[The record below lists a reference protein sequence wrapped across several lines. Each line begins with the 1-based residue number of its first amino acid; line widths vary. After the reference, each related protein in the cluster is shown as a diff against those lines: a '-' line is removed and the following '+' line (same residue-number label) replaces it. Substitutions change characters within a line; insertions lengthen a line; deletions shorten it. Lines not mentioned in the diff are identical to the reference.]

1 MQQAEERQAAGS
13 ADAAP
18 SSQQAVELLAT
29 GGADRAVRVHETR
42 TATLAVE
49 GMSTV
54 LSPVLCLDAAPPVA
68 CAAAGGAPRFATGGG
83 SGSLMSDASVALW
96 RVEPVDKER
105 EGSADKR
112 QRREEPAREAEAG
125 GHAAPGG
132 GVAEQCF
139 ACTP

>member
-1 MQQAEERQAAGS
+1 MGS
-13 ADAAP
+13 P
-18 SSQQAVELLAT
+18 SK
-29 GGADRAVRVHETR
+29 GGKGGGKGGKGGKGD
-42 TATLAVE
+42 
-49 GMSTV
+49 GGKGKGGK
-54 LSPVLCLDAAPPVA
+54 
-68 CAAAGGAPRFATGGG
+68 AGGKGKGGG
-83 SGSLMSDASVALW
+83 KGGKGGKGKGGKGGMKAGAK
-96 RVEPVDKER
+96 VEPVDKER